1 MRRPAGWAAGAALL
15 LATTQASAA
24 GFKWRPWARLQGHT
38 DDVRAL
44 VFSLDGRT
52 LVSAGDDERMVL
64 WDVEARKER
73 VRLVGHKDAVRAL
86 ALDPEARLLASG
98 SEDDTVRLWSLTE
111 GRELATLKG
120 HDDGV
125 LGLDFS
131 ADGGTLA
138 SGSVDRTVRLWDMR
152 SQEPLGVLK
161 GHSGAVHTV
170 RFNPEGR
177 LLSSASSD
185 KTLRTWDYE
194 GRKEVRSLVE
204 ASARWGDLFAF
215 AFHPDGRLTA
225 TVIKEV
231 TRASGMRGRRGGI
244 SEADFIQLRDGKT
257 GEERGR
263 LSGHLE
269 SIAAVAFSPDGRYLA
284 SGSYDHSVMV
294 WDVQTLQRAS
304 VVNSHGPVTD
314 LDRLYAVAFSPN
326 GRFLAAAGP
335 AKTVYVWEV
344 QGVETVPAVVSGE
357 GRYRP
362 PRLSLPDAPSGA
374 KRARVAVLDL
384 ACKGKVEPWVG
395 EVLADTVRTGLLKT
409 GRYELVDRGNL
420 EKVIR
425 EQELAVS
432 DLVDASTTVEL
443 GKLTGAE
450 ALVTGSVARLGKTW
464 AVNLSLTSVSTGKVD
479 AAGRESCPCEEDDLF
494 LVANTAMLKLLGAR

>member
-1 MRRPAGWAAGAALL
+1 VLAGVL
-15 LATTQASAA
+15 LAASSASAA
-24 GFKWRPWARLQGHT
+24 GFTWRPWARLKGHA

-52 LVSAGDDERMVL
+52 LVSAGDDQRILL
-64 WDVEARKER
+64 WDVDSKRETAR
-73 VRLVGHKDAVRAL
+73 LTGHRGDVRAL
-86 ALDPEARLLASG
+86 ALAPEAKLLASG
-98 SEDDTVRLWSLTE
+98 AEDDTIRLWSLPD

-120 HDDGV
+120 HDDDV

-131 ADGGTLA
+131 ADGRTLA
-138 SGSVDRTVRLWDMR
+138 SGSADRSVRLWDLR
-152 SQEPLGVLK
+152 SREPLGVLK
-161 GHSGAVHTV
+161 GHSGEVHSV

-177 LLSSASSD
+177 LLSSASTD
-185 KTLRTWDYE
+185 KTLRAWDYE
-194 GRKEVRSLVE
+194 SRKEVRSLVE

-215 AFHPDGRLTA
+215 DFHPDGRLTA

-231 TRASGMRGRRGGI
+231 TRARGRRGRRGGI
-244 SEADFIQLRDGKT
+244 QETDFIQLRDGKT

-269 SIAAVAFSPDGRYLA
+269 SISDVAFSPDGRYLA
-284 SGSYDHSVMV
+284 SGSYDHSVMI
-294 WDVQTLQRAS
+294 WDVQTQQRAS
-304 VVNSHGPVTD
+304 VINSHGPVTD

-335 AKTVYVWEV
+335 AETVYVWEV
-344 QGVETVPAVVSGE
+344 SGVETVPTVVSGE

-362 PRLSLPDAPSGA
+362 PRLSLPDAPAGSP
-374 KRARVAVLDL
+374 KRTRVAVLDL
-384 ACKGKVEPWVG
+384 AGKGKVEAWVG
-395 EVLADTVRTGLLKT
+395 EVLADTVRSGLLRT
-409 GRYELVDRGNL
+409 SRFELVDRNNL

-432 DLVDASTTVEL
+432 DMVDESTTVEL

-464 AVNLSLTSVSTGKVD
+464 AVHLTLTNVSTGKVD

-494 LVANTAMLKLLGAR
+494 LVTNTALLKLLGAR